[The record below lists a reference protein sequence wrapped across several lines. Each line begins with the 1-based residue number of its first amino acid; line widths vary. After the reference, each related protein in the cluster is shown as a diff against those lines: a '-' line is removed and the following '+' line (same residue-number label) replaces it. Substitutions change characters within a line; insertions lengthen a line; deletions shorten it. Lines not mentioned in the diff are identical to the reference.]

1 MMVILKPTVISGQV
15 DVCNAEASAVS
26 VYVLS
31 PCTITVFAEQF
42 LSCGDGDA
50 TDHVVDMVDKRS
62 LVVRDGFGINLTAGF
77 QDDRETFIEPI
88 HWVRFGREAVV
99 I

>member
-1 MMVILKPTVISGQV
+1 MVVLKPTVISGQMYG
-15 DVCNAEASAVS
+15 CNLEASS
-26 VYVLS
+26 VPVNVLS
-31 PCTITVFAEQF
+31 PCATAVFAEQL
-42 LSCGDGDA
+42 LSSGDGDA